1 MTISYEIQIQ
11 VNLPLS
17 SHHSSVSRLFFK
29 SSTLP
34 LHFSFLL
41 RFLQV
46 IEFSSFASIIRRKLQ
61 QSSSY
66 KAHVNISRVFS
77 CTFIY
82 LFVNIDQSLNNFGA
96 HHNNTLKKINELYC
110 NDNFY
115 NSCPNI
121 ARTLWE
127 KRSLINCLDSK
138 SIETS

>member
-11 VNLPLS
+11 VNFPLS

-29 SSTLP
+29 SSTMP

-96 HHNNTLKKINELYC
+96 HHNNTLKKSMNFIVTIIFITVALTLPEL
-110 NDNFY
+110 
-115 NSCPNI
+115 S
-121 ARTLWE
+121 E
-127 KRSLINCLDSK
+127 KRGR
-138 SIETS
+138 

>member
-29 SSTLP
+29 SSTMP
-34 LHFSFLL
+34 LNFSFLL

-96 HHNNTLKKINELYC
+96 HHSNTLKKSMNFIVTIIFITVALTLPEL
-110 NDNFY
+110 
-115 NSCPNI
+115 S
-121 ARTLWE
+121 E
-127 KRSLINCLDSK
+127 KRGR
-138 SIETS
+138 